1 LAGDDLEHHALDRRH
16 FTKTSVVL
24 RTIAM
29 FEVTKAAIVLLLSCG
44 LFHLMHK
51 NLDDV
56 AERVVKVLHVNPEGK
71 LWNLYFQLASH
82 ASDRNLWVLAL
93 GTWLTHRWG

>member
-1 LAGDDLEHHALDRRH
+1 LAADYAEDHAFDRRH

-29 FEVTKAAIVLLLSCG
+29 FEVTKAAIVLLLGCA

-51 NLDDV
+51 NLADV
-56 AERVVKVLHVNPEGK
+56 VELVVQVLHLNPEGK
-71 LWNLYFQLASH
+71 L
-82 ASDRNLWVLAL
+82 
-93 GTWLTHRWG
+93 